1 MSGKKLSGFQR
12 RKRKVEYEKED
23 TKSRK
28 LMAGFLKTN
37 QSIAYKEVD
46 SDAEARDDCI
56 NNYQNEPNISGV
68 QNAQLNKNNEDQ
80 DDDANQSNISE
91 EINTDETKNVKENN
105 DEDQFEKSSYSDELE
120 QSDLSK
126 VILDIFKY
134 HDIAYLEFDE
144 TSHLPKISQQL
155 RTEMIIRGS
164 EYFQNKSG
172 PFVPSGGR
180 SMTVSWFKRRLANQK
195 GNEVNRSWLLYSP
208 SKKAAYCFSCLLFP
222 SSKPNTRSSFEL
234 ATGFSNWKKPEKLS
248 AHENSPSHRKS
259 FTSWKETERRL
270 IKGKILDAELEAQIA
285 SEKQRWRDVLD
296 RLLACIKYFATQ
308 NLPLRGHS
316 ESLSHDDGKNLGNF
330 LSLLKLIARYDPL
343 LKNHLNYAIENPHST
358 SYLSPQIQNEFIHL
372 LSSAVRNKLVNDI
385 KKNKYY
391 GILLDSTPD
400 LAHREQLSEVIRYV
414 DIDFVNKT
422 VVIKESFLG
431 FIELHAKNA
440 ASIEKVIVE
449 KLNSDNISLDNCRS
463 QCYDNAAVM
472 AGYISGVQQRICER
486 NHRALFVNCDN
497 HSLNLVGVHSAKQDP
512 LVVTFFG
519 KLENIYLF
527 FSRSTLRWEEL
538 KKAVKKTVKRESETR
553 WSARYEAVNALFD
566 GLDALV
572 NLLEKMSGDSNNTNE
587 TRSEA
592 ECLLENILNFN
603 FLVLLHFWNNILR
616 RFDRVQKRLQDHTM
630 NFWDA
635 ACDLKSLKIDINNL
649 RDEFCQDAVEYGK
662 MKCESWDIDIE
673 RRIRRRRKMPGEVTT
688 DVGLSAS
695 EEIMR
700 VMKSVLDRLQ
710 QEIITRFTRLED
722 LNSKFGFLLN
732 VTELLH
738 EKDTDNLRQ
747 HCSNF
752 GEFYNIDVDGN
763 ELYSEICDAKML
775 LHTRGDTLPDTPMKL
790 LSFIISYGDDV
801 FPNLCVALQILLTI
815 AVSIASCE
823 RSFSKLKLILS
834 YLRTSMGQN
843 RLSDLALL
851 SIEKETLDLVDFNEV
866 IDKFAITK
874 ARKINI

>member
-270 IKGKILDAELEAQIA
+270 IKGKILDSELEAQIA

-316 ESLSHDDGKNLGNF
+316 ESLSHDD
-330 LSLLKLIARYDPL
+330 
-343 LKNHLNYAIENPHST
+343 
-358 SYLSPQIQNEFIHL
+358 
-372 LSSAVRNKLVNDI
+372 
-385 KKNKYY
+385 
-391 GILLDSTPD
+391 
-400 LAHREQLSEVIRYV
+400 
-414 DIDFVNKT
+414 
-422 VVIKESFLG
+422 G

-738 EKDTDNLRQ
+738 EKNTDNLRQ